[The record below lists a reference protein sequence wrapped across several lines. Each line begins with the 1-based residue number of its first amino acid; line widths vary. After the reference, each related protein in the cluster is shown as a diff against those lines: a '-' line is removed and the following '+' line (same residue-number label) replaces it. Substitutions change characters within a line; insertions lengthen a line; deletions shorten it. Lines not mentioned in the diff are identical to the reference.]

1 MTHEEV
7 LKERA
12 ARICKVY
19 NDAHYSVY
27 KGEVSRA
34 AAWEVAVNAI
44 RENIPFD
51 ESRVN
56 LGYVKADIIKPSLTE
71 AIETVL
77 AYDTTTDPTR
87 LADIET
93 IITHVHDLYKG
104 RWRMELLAP
113 AVRKY
118 FLL

>member
-1 MTHEEV
+1 MSHEKV

-12 ARICKVY
+12 SRICKVY
-19 NDAHYSVY
+19 NDAHYSIY

-34 AAWEVAVNAI
+34 AAWEVADHAI

-51 ESRVN
+51 EARVN
-56 LGYVKADIIKPSLTE
+56 LGYVKADIIRPSLTE
-71 AIETVL
+71 AIETAL
-77 AYDTTTDPTR
+77 ADDISTDPTKPD
-87 LADIET
+87 DIGV
-93 IITHVHDLYKG
+93 IISRVHDLYKG
-104 RWRMELLAP
+104 RFRMELLAP